1 MGERMI
7 ETVESVASSKFRLA
21 YLEDTNQYV
30 ASTENALGQF
40 SSIGDSPEDANRRLR
55 AKLFS
60 LIASYIEK
68 EKIHS

>member
-1 MGERMI
+1 MGDSMI
-7 ETVESVASSKFRLA
+7 EIIESVASSKFELGYIA
-21 YLEDTNQYV
+21 DSDKYI
-30 ASTENALGQF
+30 ASTKNALGQF
-40 SSIGDSPEDANRRLR
+40 SSIGDNPEDANRRLR